1 MLVID
6 EHADIKL
13 AGRLEQLRAEPDG
26 TRCIYFPLMGKPY
39 AERLREPLLQSA
51 QTHIP
56 SVNTQVYLCED
67 GDIFI
72 LAPTLASKDA
82 KHLMLDAAQHAGVP
96 AGDDFASLHEIS
108 LHANKL
114 LVTLEQK
121 QEKRRREKEA
131 QEKKREE
138 EQAARKRASILNSTP
153 MADAQSIAARRAG
166 RAAPEL
172 MIIEDDIFSR
182 RLVENVLQKQY
193 PLTAL
198 ASAESALATYAR
210 LAPDLLFLDINL
222 PDVTGHELLEK
233 IIALDPK
240 AYVIMLSGNSDKDNI
255 LQAIT
260 RGAKGFIA
268 KPFTRD
274 KLLQYLERC
283 PTLTH

>member
-1 MLVID
+1 MIVID
-6 EHADIKL
+6 EFADVKL
-13 AGRLEQLRAEPDG
+13 VKTLEHLREAPDN
-26 TRCIYFPLMGKPY
+26 TRCVYFNMMTKPSV
-39 AERLREPLLQSA
+39 EGIRDKIIRSTQE
-51 QTHIP
+51 HIP
-56 SVNTQVYLCED
+56 VDNTQIYLCED

-72 LAPTLASKDA
+72 LAPNLPSKEA
-82 KHLMLDAAQHAGVP
+82 KRIMLDVASYAELP
-96 AGDDFASLHEIS
+96 LTNDFADLYEVN

-121 QEKRRREKEA
+121 LEKRRKEKEA
-131 QEKKREE
+131 LEKQH
-138 EQAARKRASILNSTP
+138 EQKQVERKRNSILNEQ
-153 MADAQSIAARRAG
+153 MVGDARSIAAIRSNRTS
-166 RAAPEL
+166 PQL
-172 MIIEDDIFSR
+172 MIIEDDAFSR
-182 RLVENVLQKQY
+182 KLVENVLQKQY

-198 ASAESALATYAR
+198 ATADLALNIYSR

-233 IIALDPK
+233 IMALDPK

-274 KLLQYLERC
+274 KLFQYIERC
-283 PTLTH
+283 PTIK